1 MLGKHTAHPGTTGHT
16 APGRAQIPAAR
27 TRSAKRRRSSVG
39 AWWLYGAAFVC
50 GLLLF
55 VGPEKVDL
63 RSLDRAWDLGHIPAF
78 GLFAYLLVTRRAQMA
93 QQSFGRQLLVC
104 LLVILPASCL
114 IEIMQAA
121 IGRTFSLHD
130 ITKNLVGTA
139 VALIFFSPA
148 RATLRKE
155 TIGCLRIAAIAALLI
170 ETTPVAV
177 ALIDETFARRNFP
190 VLSDFETP
198 FERDRWSDR
207 QDLHIDRHIKNQGAA
222 SLRIGLQP
230 LIYSG
235 ARIGYFPRD
244 WRGFKVLS
252 VDLYNPDSDPMRLTV
267 RVNDK
272 AHNQRGYD
280 FHDRFNRTYI
290 LEQGWHTIAIPIE
303 DIRLAP
309 RDRTMDLHDMSDFM
323 VFTALLSG
331 PRALYLDNLHLRP

>member
-1 MLGKHTAHPGTTGHT
+1 M
-16 APGRAQIPAAR
+16 PAAR
-27 TRSAKRRRSSVG
+27 TRGAERHRPG
-39 AWWLYGAAFVC
+39 IEAWWLYGAAFAC
-50 GLLLF
+50 GVLLF
-55 VGPEKVDL
+55 VGPGKADM
-63 RSLDRAWDLGHIPAF
+63 RSLDRVWDLGHIPAF
-78 GLFAYLLVTRRAQMA
+78 GLFAYLLVTRRAQMV

-130 ITKNLVGTA
+130 IIKNLIGTV

-148 RATLRKE
+148 RATLRKK

-170 ETTPVAV
+170 ATTPVAI

-207 QDLHIDRHIKNQGAA
+207 QDLRIDRQIKSQGAA

-230 LIYSG
+230 LVYSG

-244 WRGFKVLS
+244 WRGFKLLS
-252 VDLYNPDSDPMRLTV
+252 VDLYNPDSDPIQLTV

-272 AHNQRGYD
+272 AHNQRGHH

-290 LEQGWHTIAIPIE
+290 LEQGWRTIAIPIE

-309 RDRTMDLHDMSDFM
+309 RSRTMDLHDMSDFM

-331 PRALYLDNLHLRP
+331 PRTLYLDNLHLRP